1 MFSSGAAFVL
11 FKAIIGF
18 GLPIAVGFHQLYL
31 LKKDKEKG
39 KPGPGGEPQI
49 VAEGEPAPVVA
60 SQPVV
65 ANQPVLANQ
74 DEPAEERKAA

>member
-18 GLPIAVGFHQLYL
+18 GLPIAVGLHQLHL
-31 LKKDKEKG
+31 LKKDKRKG
-39 KPGPGGEPQI
+39 KPGPSGEPQP
-49 VAEGEPAPVVA
+49 VSRGEPVV
-60 SQPVV
+60 VV
-65 ANQPVLANQ
+65 ANQ

>member
-31 LKKDKEKG
+31 LKKDKQKG
-39 KPGPGGEPQI
+39 KPGPAGEPQI
-49 VAEGEPAPVVA
+49 VAKGEPAPVVA
-60 SQPVV
+60 HQPVV
-65 ANQPVLANQ
+65 ANQYQ
-74 DEPAEERKAA
+74 PAEERKAA

>member
-18 GLPIAVGFHQLYL
+18 GLPIAFGLHQLHL

-39 KPGPGGEPQI
+39 DNGRDNTRDY
-49 VAEGEPAPVVA
+49 V
-60 SQPVV
+60 
-65 ANQPVLANQ
+65 
-74 DEPAEERKAA
+74 

>member
-1 MFSSGAAFVL
+1 MFSSGAAFVI

-18 GLPIAVGFHQLYL
+18 GLPIAFGLHQLHL

-39 KPGPGGEPQI
+39 KPGPEGQPQI
-49 VAEGEPAPVVA
+49 AAGGQPAPAV
-60 SQPVV
+60 
-65 ANQPVLANQ
+65 ANQ